1 MPIPSL
7 PQYLAISQ
15 YLSSQFNPNELD
27 LVYQTSDYI
36 RRWGNLL
43 TLGTMHLSPRGEVTK
58 DFIQY
63 LEDSLNIVNITSSEV
78 LEDRPNATS
87 VLIRVHD
94 NFDDATQYVMNNL
107 EERTF
112 VHINFDEDDEV
123 RLLTFTLLYHLIII
137 TMSCQCYI

>member
-94 NFDDATQYVMNNL
+94 NFDAATQYVMNNL

-112 VHINFDEDDEV
+112 VHVNFDEDDEV
-123 RLLTFTLLYHLIII
+123 RLLTFTLLCHLIII